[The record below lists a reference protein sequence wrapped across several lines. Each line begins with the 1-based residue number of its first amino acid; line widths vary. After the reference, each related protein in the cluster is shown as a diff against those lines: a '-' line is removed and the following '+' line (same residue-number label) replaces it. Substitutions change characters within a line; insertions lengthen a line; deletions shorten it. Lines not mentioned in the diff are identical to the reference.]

1 MSGKKSR
8 ILYIKRFLE
17 EHTDENHPATA
28 GEIAAHLESSGVSG
42 NSRTIV
48 QDINELI
55 ESGADVV
62 EVKGRPNRY
71 FVGDRHFELPEL
83 KLLVDAVRASRF
95 IPPKKSAALIEKL
108 SAFASVHQRGELQRE
123 LYAAGRVKS
132 GNEKAYITV
141 DILHTAINAKR
152 RVAFKYYE
160 YDRHG
165 KKTYKHK
172 RKNYIF
178 SPYGLIWSDDRY
190 YAVGFSESHGKIIA
204 FRVDRIALPEL
215 LDKPAAPAPEGF
227 DIAVYATS
235 VFNMYDGPE
244 TDVTLKCENDLMKSV
259 IDRFGEDIRT
269 EIVGEDYFTATV
281 RAAVSPTFYGWV
293 FSFGGRI
300 EIAAPEEARAGYSAL
315 ARKAQSG
322 AE

>member
-1 MSGKKSR
+1 M
-8 ILYIKRFLE
+8 
-17 EHTDENHPATA
+17 
-28 GEIAAHLESSGVSG
+28 
-42 NSRTIV
+42 
-48 QDINELI
+48 
-55 ESGADVV
+55 V

-71 FVGDRHFELPEL
+71 FIGDRHFELPEL
-83 KLLVDAVRASRF
+83 KLLVDAVLASRF
-95 IPPKKSAALIEKL
+95 IPPKKSAVLIEKL
-108 SAFASVHQRGELQRE
+108 SSFASIYQRGELQRE

-132 GNEKAYITV
+132 GNEKSYITV
-141 DILHTAINAKR
+141 DILHTAIIANKC
-152 RVAFKYYE
+152 VAFKYYE

-165 KKTYKHK
+165 KKIYKHK

-190 YAVGFSESHGKIIA
+190 YVVGFSESHGKIIT

-215 LDKPAAPAPEGF
+215 LDKAAVPTPKGF
-227 DIAVYATS
+227 DMTVYATS

-244 TDVTLKCENDLMKSV
+244 TDVTLKCENDVMRSV

-269 EIVGEDYFTATV
+269 ETIGEEYFAAVV

-300 EIAAPEEARAGYSAL
+300 EITKPEEVHLGYAAL
-315 ARKAQSG
+315 VRKAQSV